1 MNIDHIRCMHET
13 VIAQLGGQK
22 IFAMAFNRAVYGES
36 EVTFHVAP
44 RLKTNNQI
52 SHVRVSL
59 LPSDTYR
66 VEFLYIPKR
75 GARKWDVITVDD
87 VSGVF
92 ADSLTDLVE
101 GRTGLRLSL

>member
-1 MNIDHIRCMHET
+1 MYKA

-22 IFAMAFNRAVYGES
+22 IFAMAFSRAVYGES

-44 RLKTNNQI
+44 CLKANDKI

-66 VEFLYIPKR
+66 VEFLYVPKR
-75 GARKWDVITVDD
+75 GARKWDVTTVDD
-87 VSGVF
+87 VSEVF
-92 ADSLTDLVE
+92 ADSLIGIVE
-101 GRTGLRLSL
+101 SRTGLRLSL